1 VKLSDSDDD
10 KKYQEEV
17 AVFQRLALAFGADP
31 AKLDL
36 LLEGFEEA
44 IASMQEEA
52 FAAAFGNAVPVSTQ
66 ESNVNVLLGWLRL
79 RAPHLFKWPN

>member
-1 VKLSDSDDD
+1 MKLLSVEDD

-17 AVFQRLALAFGADP
+17 AVFKQRALAFGADP

-44 IASMQEEA
+44 IGDMQEEA
-52 FAAAFGNAVPVSTQ
+52 FVAAFGSGVPESTQ